1 MRQKGQ
7 RTCGVVLYLVFFF
20 RNDRRKRKGG
30 FENFWRHLIAPIELV
45 VRSRRCLA
53 GVIQFVATVPIRWK
67 P

>member
-1 MRQKGQ
+1 MGGIVPKP
-7 RTCGVVLYLVFFF
+7 TTLCAEIEVLSGH
-20 RNDRRKRKGG
+20 KRPTV
-30 FENFWRHLIAPIELV
+30 EEHNSRDIAPIELV